1 MNEVIL
7 EASSY
12 KRKYKCPYCDYR
24 NTREKLI
31 YHVDEKHDD
40 MIPEGYTASRVV
52 FNYVNGKEKGT
63 CVCGCGR
70 ETMWNENICRY
81 ERFTDDPKCKQRYI
95 DLVNQRK
102 MKKYGTWNLAA
113 DPKFQEKMLAGRSIS
128 GTYKYSDGGERSY
141 VGSYE
146 RKLHEFLD
154 VVCKFESKHILSPG
168 PIIEYIYKGEKHHYI
183 SDIFIIPYNLIIE
196 VKDGGDN
203 PNTRE
208 MAEYREKQIAKE
220 AQIVKDQEYNY
231 VRVTNNQ
238 FDQLLTILAE
248 LKLQLVDNDYKKG
261 EKIIRIY
268 ENAPLM
274 VHYRSAD
281 GIREGLYVAM
291 DNYLQFVVTESGEVL
306 SGDAALKDCTYD
318 LYASDKHLTKED
330 IKECFKSDSKIY
342 ETFSGNKLYDYD
354 QIKYDDNLTKVDDA
368 WKSLDKEVNEMCR
381 YIMHGNIDTT
391 LDSLESLLEDVMVET
406 SYKSK
411 IKDDFKPKGKKSLN
425 DFKKVKI
432 DKSFIEKYTP
442 NTKLLKEADMSEF
455 GYGWID
461 KDNDLVGYCMCND
474 YGWITAVEVSPKYMG
489 YGLGEQLLKYSMSNM
504 GGNRLGVH
512 DDNQV
517 AIRLY
522 KNMGFKEVP
531 AKAINGSGEKNMIFM
546 TTDKS
551 ILNSLKGINEFH
563 YGTIKELKYDTNI
576 DMVDINEG
584 GGNMFSKKIT
594 LVHGSNK
601 KLNRIEAK
609 SLNLGTRFSK
619 MRSSSFWVKESDI
632 NFAITFGVIHAL
644 CDLKVDWYYHKV
656 GKEVVKNGL
665 WVDKSAEKTIKD
677 YFDKNPVY
685 LHYID
690 IDSSDTGRGQDVAI
704 PEYTIDFTVQPDKCE
719 ALNYDKVKSVITYK
733 SKEEIDNLSK
743 SGIKIKTSFKG
754 DRLRGLI
761 TLSDKQAEK
770 RFEKF
775 SKLANA
781 TGDQSEIN
789 EFHYGTIEEI
799 KYDTI
804 KSSNPKY
811 KMYLKKFNI
820 VKDTDEVARDYTG
833 EIFVSKDD
841 ELIGHVFVGDK
852 KDKGFITDLVV
863 EKKYRKLGFG
873 KKLLDAA
880 INKYGGA
887 DLTVSKTNK
896 IAIDMYRKRGFV
908 IDTSRNA
915 GKYMHYMV
923 LESRLNEGFQSGKVF
938 VSEAMQNKK
947 KEKQYYH
954 LSRVSMNDD
963 RLEPKIPDNYLTQI
977 GAEDNTTPRVC
988 LSTSID
994 GCLRAL
1000 SRNLEGEELWVQIAD
1015 AYDKK
1020 KIKVPTTK
1028 EVPDAAITGEVWCL
1042 GGVDLMCIGRIK
1054 VGKAKDNPTSYEY
1067 KDENGNTQ
1075 TAELYSWDW
1084 SWIAKNRCYVS

>member
-1 MNEVIL
+1 MSEVIL

-24 NTREKLI
+24 NTRDKLI
-31 YHVDEKHDD
+31 YHVDEKHEE

-70 ETMWNENICRY
+70 ETFWNENICRY

-113 DPKFQEKMLAGRSIS
+113 DPKFQEKMLSGRKIS
-128 GTYKYSDGGERSY
+128 GTYKYSDGGERSH

-168 PIIEYIYKGEKHHYI
+168 PIIEYMYKGEKHYYI

-203 PNTRE
+203 PNTRD
-208 MAEYREKQIAKE
+208 MKEYREKQIAKE

-248 LKLQLVDNDYKKG
+248 LKLQLVDDNYKKG
-261 EKIIRIY
+261 EKIVRIY
-268 ENAPLM
+268 ENAPYM
-274 VHYRSAD
+274 VHYRSTD

-291 DNYLQFVVTESGEVL
+291 DNYLQFVVTETGEVV
-306 SGDAALKDCTYD
+306 SGDVALKGCTYD
-318 LYASDKHLTKED
+318 LYATDKHLTKED
-330 IKECFKSDSKIY
+330 IKGCFNSDSKIY

-368 WKSLDKEVNEMCR
+368 WSALDKELNEMYE
-381 YIMHGNIDTT
+381 YIMNGDMNSMLND
-391 LDSLESLLEDVMVET
+391 LESLLEEAFEYSET
-406 SYKSK
+406 S
-411 IKDDFKPKGKKSLN
+411 
-425 DFKKVKI
+425 
-432 DKSFIEKYTP
+432 
-442 NTKLLKEADMSEF
+442 
-455 GYGWID
+455 
-461 KDNDLVGYCMCND
+461 
-474 YGWITAVEVSPKYMG
+474 
-489 YGLGEQLLKYSMSNM
+489 
-504 GGNRLGVH
+504 
-512 DDNQV
+512 
-517 AIRLY
+517 
-522 KNMGFKEVP
+522 
-531 AKAINGSGEKNMIFM
+531 
-546 TTDKS
+546 
-551 ILNSLKGINEFH
+551 
-563 YGTIKELKYDTNI
+563 KELKYDTI
-576 DMVDINEG
+576 
-584 GGNMFSKKIT
+584 
-594 LVHGSNK
+594 
-601 KLNRIEAK
+601 
-609 SLNLGTRFSK
+609 
-619 MRSSSFWVKESDI
+619 SSS
-632 NFAITFGVIHAL
+632 H
-644 CDLKVDWYYHKV
+644 
-656 GKEVVKNGL
+656 
-665 WVDKSAEKTIKD
+665 
-677 YFDKNPVY
+677 
-685 LHYID
+685 
-690 IDSSDTGRGQDVAI
+690 
-704 PEYTIDFTVQPDKCE
+704 
-719 ALNYDKVKSVITYK
+719 
-733 SKEEIDNLSK
+733 
-743 SGIKIKTSFKG
+743 
-754 DRLRGLI
+754 
-761 TLSDKQAEK
+761 
-770 RFEKF
+770 
-775 SKLANA
+775 
-781 TGDQSEIN
+781 
-789 EFHYGTIEEI
+789 
-799 KYDTI
+799 
-804 KSSNPKY
+804 PKY
-811 KMYLKKFNI
+811 KEYLKKFNI
-820 VKDTDEVARDYTG
+820 VKDPDKVTKNYVGD
-833 EIFVSKDD
+833 ILVSKDD

-852 KDKGFITDLVV
+852 VDKGFITDLVV
-863 EKKYRKLGFG
+863 KKKYRKLGFG
-873 KKLLDAA
+873 KKLLDSA

-887 DLTVSKTNK
+887 DLTVDKANK
-896 IAIDMYRKRGFV
+896 IAIDMYKKRGFV

-915 GKYMHYMV
+915 GKCMHYMV

-947 KEKQYYH
+947 KEKRYYY

-1042 GGVDLMCIGRIK
+1042 GGVDLICIGRIK

-1084 SWIAKNRCYVS
+1084 SWICKE

>member
-1 MNEVIL
+1 MSEVIL

-113 DPKFQEKMLAGRSIS
+113 DPKFQEKMLSGRKIS

-168 PIIEYIYKGEKHHYI
+168 PIIEYTYKGEKHYYI

-203 PNTRE
+203 PNTRD
-208 MAEYREKQIAKE
+208 MKEYREKQIAKE

-248 LKLQLVDNDYKKG
+248 LKLQLVDDNYKKG

-274 VHYRSAD
+274 VHYRSTD

-306 SGDAALKDCTYD
+306 SGDEALKDCTYD
-318 LYASDKHLTKED
+318 LYASDKRLTKED

-461 KDNDLVGYCMCND
+461 KDDDLVGYCMCND

-563 YGTIKELKYDTNI
+563 YGTIKELKYDT
-576 DMVDINEG
+576 
-584 GGNMFSKKIT
+584 IT
-594 LVHGSNK
+594 
-601 KLNRIEAK
+601 
-609 SLNLGTRFSK
+609 
-619 MRSSSFWVKESDI
+619 
-632 NFAITFGVIHAL
+632 
-644 CDLKVDWYYHKV
+644 
-656 GKEVVKNGL
+656 
-665 WVDKSAEKTIKD
+665 
-677 YFDKNPVY
+677 
-685 LHYID
+685 
-690 IDSSDTGRGQDVAI
+690 
-704 PEYTIDFTVQPDKCE
+704 
-719 ALNYDKVKSVITYK
+719 
-733 SKEEIDNLSK
+733 
-743 SGIKIKTSFKG
+743 
-754 DRLRGLI
+754 
-761 TLSDKQAEK
+761 
-770 RFEKF
+770 
-775 SKLANA
+775 
-781 TGDQSEIN
+781 
-789 EFHYGTIEEI
+789 
-799 KYDTI
+799 
-804 KSSNPKY
+804 SSNPKY
-811 KMYLKKFNI
+811 KTYLKRFNI
-820 VKDTDEVARDYTG
+820 VNDLDEVVRDYAG
-833 EIFVSKDD
+833 EILVSKDD
-841 ELIGHVFVGDK
+841 ELIGHVFVGDN

-873 KKLLDAA
+873 KKLLDSA

-896 IAIDMYRKRGFV
+896 VAIDMYKKRGFV
-908 IDTSRNA
+908 IDTSRNP

-923 LESRLNEGFQSGKVF
+923 LESRLNEGFQSGKIF

-947 KEKQYYH
+947 KEKKYYY
-954 LSRVSMNDD
+954 LSRISMNDD

-977 GAEDNTTPRVC
+977 GAEDNITPRVC

-1000 SRNLEGEELWVQIAD
+1000 SRNLEGQELWVHVVD

-1020 KIKVPTTK
+1020 KIKIPTTK

-1042 GGVDLMCIGRIK
+1042 GAVDLRCIGKIR
-1054 VGKAKDNPTSYEY
+1054 VEKARNPIEYEY
-1067 KDENGNTQ
+1067 KDENGDIQ
-1075 TAELYSWDW
+1075 KAELYNWDW
-1084 SWIAKNRCYVS
+1084 HWVAKNRYYVS